1 MEKKGDFFMNVKEY
15 FKEFY
20 QTTRK
25 PTVKAMKYFMEE
37 LEHPERK
44 MKIIHI
50 AGTNGKGSVT
60 EMLTNILVKSGYRV
74 GKYMSPHLI
83 DYNERIS
90 VNQRQIRDE
99 EMVQIIEE
107 LKEKIERYN
116 QTKEEKVTLFELL
129 TIMAFVYFAKQNCD
143 FAVIET
149 GLGGLYD
156 STNIVEPMVS
166 IITSIGYDHMAIL
179 GNTLEEIAVQKA
191 GIIKQNSNTVMME
204 QKKSVQKIIEE
215 TCKEKNNRLVIV
227 KREEIKKKRQEG
239 EYSVFDYQNH
249 KNIKLNLKGE
259 KQFENAS
266 LCLETV
272 EIIKKQGNQIP
283 EQAIKEGL
291 ATVVHKARFETLQEN
306 PKIIYDGG
314 HNEEAILNFRNTIDC
329 YYSKEEKVYILSIL
343 KTKDYKAV
351 LKQLLKDET
360 ASFIFTTGNDE
371 TRYVA
376 SEELYRV
383 AKQINNQ
390 VNASQKSLAD
400 AISYTQTQK
409 GKIIF
414 IVGSFYIYEDVVK
427 LIKEKETL

>member
-1 MEKKGDFFMNVKEY
+1 MDVKEY
-15 FKEFY
+15 FKDFY

-25 PTVKAMKYFMEE
+25 PTLKAMEYFMEE
-37 LEHPERK
+37 LGHPERK
-44 MKIIHI
+44 VKIIHV
-50 AGTNGKGSVT
+50 AGTNGKGSTV
-60 EMLTNILVKSGYRV
+60 EMLTNILVKNGYRV

-90 VNQRQIRDE
+90 VNQKQIRDE

-107 LKEKIERYN
+107 IKEKIEEYN
-116 QTKEEKVTLFELL
+116 QTREEKVTLFELL

-191 GIIKQNSNTVMME
+191 GIIKQNSNTIMVE
-204 QKKSVQKIIEE
+204 QRESVQKIIEE
-215 TCKEKNNRLVIV
+215 TCREKNNKLVTV
-227 KREEIKKKRQEG
+227 KKEKIENKRYEG
-239 EYSVFDYQNH
+239 EFSVFDYQGY
-249 KNIKLNLKGE
+249 KDIKLNLKGE

-266 LCLETV
+266 ICLETV
-272 EIIKKQGNQIP
+272 EILKKEGCKIS

-291 ATVVHKARFETLQEN
+291 KSVIHKARFETLQEN

-314 HNEEAILNFRNTIDC
+314 HNEEAIFNFRNTVSR
-329 YYSKEEKVYILSIL
+329 YYAEKEKIYIISIL

-360 ASFIFTTGNDE
+360 ASFIFTSGNDE
-371 TRYVA
+371 TRYVP
-376 SEELYRV
+376 SEELYHTAR
-383 AKQINNQ
+383 QISNQ
-390 VNASQKSLAD
+390 VNAYQRSLKDAVLYAQSQKE
-400 AISYTQTQK
+400 K
-409 GKIIF
+409 VVF
-414 IVGSFYIYEDVVK
+414 IVGSFYIYEDVMKLVK
-427 LIKEKETL
+427 EN